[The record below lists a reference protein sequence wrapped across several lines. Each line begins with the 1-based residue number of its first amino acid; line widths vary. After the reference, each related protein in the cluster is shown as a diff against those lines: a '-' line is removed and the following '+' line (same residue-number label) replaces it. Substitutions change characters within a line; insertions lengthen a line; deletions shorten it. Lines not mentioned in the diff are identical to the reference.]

1 MVTNAENL
9 IKLPNKLRDPYIF
22 EEILE
27 ITSEYR
33 YSTIDMSQILFIEPY
48 SMLSVLLM
56 GKNHIIKTG
65 NKVKLINVPI
75 AIHQYLERM
84 DFISKG
90 IFDLDIPLNPKLK
103 LKRSLKSAK
112 LLEIYEIPNKERESI
127 KSINLVISE
136 FRKKASHILK
146 YWISESI
153 VDYFITVI
161 SELCQNIFEHS
172 MDSGYISM
180 QTYTVGKQNTFCL
193 AICDSGIGIQE
204 SLKNKIDQKE
214 NNSADYIKS
223 ALFTPISSK
232 REFGFGLCQVNSI
245 VEKLNGSIFIRSHD
259 AFVAALYN
267 TQKDISKQKVFQKT
281 DLSKFQGTQIA
292 ITL

>member
-1 MVTNAENL
+1 MVNTENI

-27 ITSEYR
+27 ITGEYH
-33 YSTIDMSQILFIEPY
+33 YSKIDMSQIVFIEPY
-48 SMLSVLLM
+48 SMLSVLLL
-56 GKNHIIKTG
+56 GKNYLIKTG
-65 NKVKLINVPI
+65 NKIKLVNIPIN
-75 AIHQYLERM
+75 IHQYLERM
-84 DFISKG
+84 DFISKE

-136 FRKKASHILK
+136 FRKKASYILK
-146 YWISESI
+146 YWISDSI

-172 MDSGYISM
+172 MNSGYISM
-180 QTYTVGKQNTFCL
+180 QTYSVGNKNTFCL
-193 AICDSGIGIQE
+193 AICDSGIGIKE
-204 SLKNKIDQKE
+204 SLKNKIEEKE

-232 REFGFGLCQVNSI
+232 RDFGFGLCQVNSI
-245 VEKLNGSIFIRSHD
+245 IERLNGSIFIRSYD

-267 TQKDISKQKVFQKT
+267 TKKDISGQKIFQKT